1 MTAYLLEFYSRRRCL
16 FRINLLHITIYQ
28 ISGRFL
34 YPAFGPGRYGTYIQY
49 TTDIQYSISGTV
61 VYTVSGLR
69 PGIHVRSV
77 VDPDD
82 FCPVPD
88 P

>member
-1 MTAYLLEFYSRRRCL
+1 MSIQNKPPAYYYTR
-16 FRINLLHITIYQ
+16 
-28 ISGRFL
+28 
-34 YPAFGPGRYGTYIQY
+34 YPVVSYIRPLAQVGTYIQY